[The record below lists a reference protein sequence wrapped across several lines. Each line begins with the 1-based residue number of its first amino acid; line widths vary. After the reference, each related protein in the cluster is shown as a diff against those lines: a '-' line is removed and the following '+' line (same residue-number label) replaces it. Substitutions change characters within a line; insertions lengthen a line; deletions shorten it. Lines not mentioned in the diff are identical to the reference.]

1 MRERKKTSCYIP
13 NIRCGLVDHVDA
25 SGFSISRPNAQ
36 IRPDDILSCWMVFVF
51 VFVCCSRRGRVIY
64 IYCVTVLHT
73 ADVKSLIKAD

>member
-1 MRERKKTSCYIP
+1 MGWEEKTSCYIP
-13 NIRCGLVDHVDA
+13 NIWSGLVDRVDA

-36 IRPDDILSCWMVFVF
+36 IRPDDIRSCWMVFVF

-73 ADVKSLIKAD
+73 ADVKSLIKSD